1 LRRLQDPFA
10 RDAVSRRPGFSYSG
24 FTRTNSRKDS
34 TMSNLNHALE
44 YNRMMETAKKR
55 AVELRAEAIDDF
67 WRDAGDA
74 ARRALRS
81 ATRLAHSMARH
92 NRLRRNLEA

>member
-1 LRRLQDPFA
+1 M
-10 RDAVSRRPGFSYSG
+10 
-24 FTRTNSRKDS
+24 NH
-34 TMSNLNHALE
+34 LNNALE

-55 AVELRAEAIDDF
+55 ASELRAEAIDDF

-74 ARRALRS
+74 ARQALRS

-92 NRLRRNLEA
+92 ARHRRSLEA